1 MKQSNIP
8 KTMLKHELARLV
20 PIGLL
25 MACSAGSVQAQ
36 EPSAGDGL
44 ADLSLEE
51 LLSTEITTLSRKPES
66 IGSAPA
72 AVHVIS
78 QSDIR
83 RSGARSIPELLRLVP
98 GMQVAQIDGNKWAVT
113 ARGANGRYA
122 NKLLVLMDGRT
133 LYTPILSGVQWD
145 VQDTDIAAIER
156 IEVIRGPGATLWGSN
171 AVNGIVNIIT
181 KPAADTQ
188 GGNLTVLGGQQGYE
202 GVVRYGS
209 SFENSAVR
217 FYGKF
222 FDRDGN
228 VDMLGDDTDDYSEM
242 WRVGSRFDWDSRK
255 SDELTVSIEAY
266 GGESG
271 EYRIDRAI
279 TPPYESLVDA
289 TTDISG
295 GFILAH
301 WSRNLAP
308 ESTFEVRA
316 YFDTHER
323 KGFTYDEDIE
333 TFDIDVQHSFV
344 VGDNHH
350 LIWGASYRHYSDETT
365 ETFSVSISPS
375 DATQER
381 YSAFIQDEISMLD
394 GRARLIVGSKFE
406 HNGFGDK
413 EVEVEPSIR
422 FAYMIADNQTLWAS
436 ASQAVRM
443 PSRGELGGRAV
454 SAVLPPGQ
462 PELPLP
468 VPTVGVVYGYPDM
481 TPEDL
486 TAYEMGYRLREREFQ
501 FDVAVFYDELSNLR
515 NLVMGAPVCA
525 PSGVILPLDPS
536 CVLTATHVEAPL
548 VINNDGGY
556 DASGVELSATWQVKD
571 TWELQGGYTYFH
583 ASENVN
589 NEEQEQAG
597 VIEDSPDHQVFLGS
611 SINFGENLELDLWLR
626 WVDELESQQVDAYTA
641 LDLRFAWA
649 PTPTFSVA
657 AVGRN
662 LIAGDHLEFKSELVD
677 VAPVQIETEAFVEL
691 RWTF

>member
-1 MKQSNIP
+1 MKTKPEKILLP
-8 KTMLKHELARLV
+8 RLV
-20 PIGLL
+20 RW
-25 MACSAGSVQAQ
+25 ACLATTLALAAPGSQAQ
-36 EPSAGDGL
+36 DSISGDSL
-44 ADLSLEE
+44 ADFSLEE
-51 LLSTEITTLSRKPES
+51 LLSTEITTLSRKAES
-66 IGSAPA
+66 FGGAPA

-145 VQDTDIAAIER
+145 IQDTDIAAIER
-156 IEVIRGPGATLWGSN
+156 IEVILGPGATMWGSN

-209 SFENSAVR
+209 RFENSAVR

-228 VDMLGDDTDDYSEM
+228 VEMLGDDTDDYSEM
-242 WRVGSRFDWDSRK
+242 WRIGSRFDWDSKK
-255 SDELTVSIEAY
+255 SDELTVSFEAY

-271 EYRIDRAI
+271 EYRIERSI

-289 TTDISG
+289 ATDVSG

-301 WSRNLAP
+301 WSRNLTPDSAI
-308 ESTFEVRA
+308 EVRG
-316 YFDTHER
+316 YYDTHER

-333 TFDIDVQHSFV
+333 TFDVDIQHSFA
-344 VGDNHH
+344 VGGKHH
-350 LIWGASYRHYSDETT
+350 WVLGVSYRSYSDETT
-365 ETFSVSISPS
+365 ETFAAAIRPN
-375 DATQER
+375 DTTRER
-381 YSAFIQDEISMLD
+381 YSAFVQDEISFLD
-394 GRARLIVGSKFE
+394 GRARLILGSKFE
-406 HNGFGDK
+406 HNDMGDR
-413 EVEVEPSIR
+413 EIEVEPSAR
-422 FAYMIADNQTLWAS
+422 LSFAVADNQTLWAAIS
-436 ASQAVRM
+436 KAVRM
-443 PSRGELGGRAV
+443 PSRGELGGLVV

-462 PELPLP
+462 PDLPLP
-468 VPTVGVVYGYPDM
+468 VPTVGIVYGYPDM
-481 TPEDL
+481 APEDI
-486 TAYEMGYRLREREFQ
+486 TAYEMGYRLRERDFQ
-501 FDVAVFYDELSNLR
+501 VDVAVFFNELTNLR
-515 NLVMGAPVCA
+515 NLVMGPPVCA
-525 PSGVILPLDPS
+525 PSGVILPLDPT

-548 VINNDGGY
+548 VIDNEAGY
-556 DASGVELSATWQVKD
+556 DASGLEISASRQV
-571 TWELQGGYTYFH
+571 TEAWRLHGGYTYFH

-589 NEEQEQAG
+589 NEDQAELG

-611 SINFGENLELDLWLR
+611 SIDLGENLELDLWVR
-626 WVDELESQQVDAYTA
+626 WVDELKSQQVDSYTA
-641 LDLRFAWA
+641 LDLRFAWSPI
-649 PTPTFSVA
+649 PTLSVA

-662 LIAGDHLEFKSELVD
+662 LIAGDHMEFKSELVD